1 MDNLTESLDAV
12 DPLYNGPVS
21 NKQLVAKQ
29 NFQRMTDPYS
39 FFNAKYTPFQ
49 APTVEDNSQLIGKA
63 SLDSQNEAM
72 KMQQSGADMAQST
85 MVRGR
90 LGGAFDKAKDA
101 VKQVVSH
108 GAPMK
113 SEAQIHAGINSQN
126 GGASPAFAGAPD
138 MGGIP
143 TSSPTAAAA
152 GSAASATNGAASA
165 TAVPKFTDAHLNP
178 ANAQGIRTFNQA
190 GHDYVNSL
198 ADAYH
203 KTANA
208 VNNPFGIQ
216 DKINHY
222 QDQVESYFK

>member
-1 MDNLTESLDAV
+1 
-12 DPLYNGPVS
+12 
-21 NKQLVAKQ
+21 
-29 NFQRMTDPYS
+29 
-39 FFNAKYTPFQ
+39 
-49 APTVEDNSQLIGKA
+49 
-63 SLDSQNEAM
+63 M

-113 SEAQIHAGINSQN
+113 SEGQIHAGINSQN

-138 MGGIP
+138 MGGMP
-143 TSSPTAAAA
+143 TSSPTAAA
-152 GSAASATNGAASA
+152 NGAASA
-165 TAVPKFTDAHLNP
+165 TVVPKFTDEHLNP

-222 QDQVESYFK
+222 QDQAESYFK